1 MIQMSKSE
9 ILRYKL
15 QKILKLRLPRTRIKL
30 FLVHVQS
37 VFFYGREIRT
47 LTINRIVFIKLLVT
61 LEIAKVYNKCLYR
74 YLLKVRK
81 SENIV
86 YQDIDILSLEC
97 HTQIWSCG
105 IHSMK
110 VQRHGGNHVICINNL
125 KQDTDLEGS
134 NDI

>member
-9 ILRYKL
+9 ILGYKL

-47 LTINRIVFIKLLVT
+47 LTINRIVFIKLLAT

-74 YLLKVRK
+74 NLPKVRK

-86 YQDIDILSLEC
+86 YQDIDIVFRMPY
-97 HTQIWSCG
+97 T
-105 IHSMK
+105 
-110 VQRHGGNHVICINNL
+110 NL
-125 KQDTDLEGS
+125 VL
-134 NDI
+134 